1 MSKPLYVFD
10 MDETLFDADCAML
23 WNRFLVEKG
32 IATAPDFLEE
42 DKRRMALYAQGNM
55 DMEDYLKF
63 SMSPLS
69 GVSKEAVSL
78 LVEQC
83 IDEKIMPRLF
93 PQAATLIEQL
103 KRDNIQTVIISASV
117 SFLVSAI
124 GKRIGID
131 EAMGI
136 DLAEEGGCY
145 TALIDGIPT
154 YREGKVARLEQWLKE
169 GTTQYSEIHFYTD
182 SINDRPLCEFA
193 DHAYLVN
200 PCPLLKALGDKK
212 DWQQLDWSL

>member
-1 MSKPLYVFD
+1 
-10 MDETLFDADCAML
+10 
-23 WNRFLVEKG
+23 
-32 IATAPDFLEE
+32 
-42 DKRRMALYAQGNM
+42 
-55 DMEDYLKF
+55 
-63 SMSPLS
+63 
-69 GVSKEAVSL
+69 
-78 LVEQC
+78 
-83 IDEKIMPRLF
+83 MPCLF

-136 DLAEEGGCY
+136 DLVEEGGCY
-145 TALIDGIPT
+145 TARIDGIPT
-154 YREGKVARLEQWLKE
+154 YREGKVARLEQWLIE
-169 GTTQYSEIHFYTD
+169 STTQYSEIHFYTD

-193 DHAYLVN
+193 DYAYLVN
-200 PCPLLKALGDKK
+200 PCPLLKALGDKR

>member
-1 MSKPLYVFD
+1 
-10 MDETLFDADCAML
+10 
-23 WNRFLVEKG
+23 
-32 IATAPDFLEE
+32 
-42 DKRRMALYAQGNM
+42 
-55 DMEDYLKF
+55 
-63 SMSPLS
+63 MSPLS
-69 GVSKEAVSL
+69 GVSKETVSL

-136 DLAEEGGCY
+136 DLVEEGGCY
-145 TALIDGIPT
+145 TARIDGIPT
-154 YREGKVARLEQWLKE
+154 YREGKVARLEQWLIE
-169 GTTQYSEIHFYTD
+169 STTQYSEIHFYTD

-193 DHAYLVN
+193 DYAYLVN